1 MGERPE
7 VAGERILVVDA
18 EQPARRRLLELLDQR
33 GFNAAVASSSAEA
46 LKRLQEEDYAVVLV
60 NPKVPGGLTVE
71 EMVDKMVQLKPEQSI
86 IVTASPR
93 SAEATTA
100 MARGAYSAIRRPI
113 QPVELEISV
122 RNAVER
128 HRLLQVNARLREENL
143 QDDLTGVLNRRGMDQ
158 YLEEEIE
165 RSRRYKHPFSVLF
178 FDIDHLKEVN
188 DQFGH
193 LSGSRVLI
201 EVVDVIKPKLRRMDK
216 IFRFGGDEF
225 TVSLPET
232 DQKGAIGT
240 GHRLRE
246 AIRAHRFQPVEGA
259 EVSLTAS
266 FGVAT
271 YPEDGTSGETLLR
284 HADEAMYLIKSGPR
298 DGVGVKERS

>member
-1 MGERPE
+1 M
-7 VAGERILVVDA
+7 AGAKILVVDA
-18 EQPARRRLLELLDQR
+18 EQPARRRLLQLLNRR
-33 GFNAAVASSSAEA
+33 GFRAAVASSSAEA
-46 LKRLQEEDYAVVLV
+46 LKRLQAGDYAVVLV
-60 NPKVPGGLTVE
+60 NPKVLGGLAVE

-86 IVTASPR
+86 IVTTPPR
-93 SAEATTA
+93 SAEATAA
-100 MARGAYSAIRRPI
+100 MARGAYSVIRRPI
-113 QPVELEISV
+113 QSTELEIAV

-128 HRLLQVNARLREENL
+128 YHLLRANARLREENL

-158 YLEEEIE
+158 YLAEEIE

-201 EVVDVIKPKLRRMDK
+201 EVVDVIRVKLRRIDK

-225 TVSLPET
+225 TVTLPET
-232 DQKGAIGT
+232 DQKGAIET

-246 AIRAHRFQPVEGA
+246 AIRAHRFRPVEGA

-271 YPEDGTSGETLLR
+271 YPDDGATGEALLR

>member
-1 MGERPE
+1 M
-7 VAGERILVVDA
+7 AGEKILVMDT
-18 EQPARRRLLELLDQR
+18 EHPARRGLLELLEQG
-33 GFNAAVASSSAEA
+33 GFQAAEASDGEEA
-46 LKRLQEEDYAVVLV
+46 LKRLQEGDYAVVLV

-71 EMVDKMVQLKPEQSI
+71 EMVDRMIQLKPEQSI
-86 IVTASPR
+86 IVTASPG
-93 SAEATTA
+93 SEEAAVA
-100 MARGAYSAIRRPI
+100 MGRGAYSAVRKPI
-113 QPVELEISV
+113 QPAELEIAV

-128 HRLLQVNARLREENL
+128 YHLLQANARLREENL

-158 YLEEEIE
+158 YLDDEIE

-178 FDIDHLKEVN
+178 FDLDQLKAVN

-193 LSGSRVLI
+193 LSGSKVLV
-201 EVVDVIKPKLRRMDK
+201 EVVSVIKTKLRRIDK

-225 TVSLPET
+225 TVALPET

-240 GHRLRE
+240 GHRLRV
-246 AIRAHRFQPVEGA
+246 AIRSHRFRPAEGA

-271 YPEDGTSGETLLR
+271 FPEDGANGEALLR
-284 HADEAMYLIKSGPR
+284 HADEAMYLIKTGPR
-298 DGVGVKERS
+298 DGVGVKERP